1 MTALKGLPHII
12 SRPGAADTLPYELE
26 GDVLLVTD
34 QGVADAGL
42 LSKLSHSGWS
52 TLVQES
58 GEPTHEVVDELAAYL
73 RERAPDWVVGLGGG
87 SVMDVVKLAA
97 CVAGGEESAQSYVEG
112 ASPLPRALCKRAF
125 VPTTAGT
132 GSEVTRTAVFKD
144 NQGRKTWAWGENL
157 GCDMVVLDG
166 EFTVGLPRLGTCL
179 SGMDAVAHALEA
191 FMSPRCCEFA
201 SSFCLQ
207 ALSLA
212 GTHLPIVLNSPK
224 DMKARQGMLVAS
236 LFAGVGID
244 LCGTGVAHAAA
255 HAAATVSGFGH
266 AAGVVWAMPT
276 AIFWNL
282 PHAGERYARA
292 ARALASDSY
301 TSIRQAWL
309 GILQHGGEMPKPDG
323 LTAENLKQALQSA
336 ENAPMLGNNARQVKA
351 EDLDEL
357 VGLLLQPG

>member
-1 MTALKGLPHII
+1 LTALRGLPPII

-26 GDVLLVTD
+26 GEVLLVTD
-34 QGVADAGL
+34 KGVAEAGL
-42 LSKLSHSGWS
+42 LAKLSHSDWS
-52 TLVQES
+52 TLVQDS
-58 GEPTHEVVDELAAYL
+58 GEPTHEVIDELAAYL
-73 RERAPDWVVGLGGG
+73 REHSPDWVVGLGGG

-97 CVAGGEESAQSYVEG
+97 CVAGDEANTSSYAEG
-112 ASPLPRALCKRAF
+112 ALLPRPHCKRAL

-144 NQGRKTWAWGENL
+144 SDGRKTWAWGEGL
-157 GCDMVVLDG
+157 GCEMVILDG
-166 EFTVGLPRLGTCL
+166 EFTVGMPHRVTCL

-212 GTHLPIVLNSPK
+212 GTHLPVVLNSPR
-224 DMKARQGMLVAS
+224 DMKARQGMMVAS

-244 LCGTGVAHAAA
+244 LCGTGIAHAAA
-255 HAAATVSGFGH
+255 HAAATVSDIGH
-266 AAGVVWAMPT
+266 AAAVIWAMPT

-292 ARALASDSY
+292 ARSLASEPY
-301 TSIRQAWL
+301 ASIMQAWHGVL
-309 GILQHGGEMPKPDG
+309 EHGGELPVPEG
-323 LTAENLKQALQSA
+323 LTVQSLTEALRSP
-336 ENAPMLGNNARQVKA
+336 ENAPMLGNNARQVGP

-357 VGLLLQPG
+357 VKLLLQG